1 MGHAPLPQL
10 SGAMVQLRLLSTRV
24 PTISRWQPL
33 ASHDQFYSGKKRTL
47 NLPAESGPDRRLRA
61 RSRGRHR
68 HKEPLEAPSG
78 VTGMWDKRRGESQQ

>member
-33 ASHDQFYSGKKRTL
+33 ASHDQFYKREEKD
-47 NLPAESGPDRRLRA
+47 AELASRVRA
-61 RSRGRHR
+61 RWETEGQ
-68 HKEPLEAPSG
+68 KPGQTLA
-78 VTGMWDKRRGESQQ
+78 